1 MTSTSSKA
9 NARISGLC
17 GHLWLD
23 GRFRAG
29 WLRWKSGRICEIG
42 KGKPKGNQA
51 EGLLDLGKAKILPGF
66 VDTLLHGFAGVDC
79 GEGTARELQRMSV
92 ALAGTGVTTAYAG
105 FYPLDNPGYRRAAA
119 RWQAWK
125 AVRGAART
133 RFAGW
138 HLEGPF
144 LPKSMRGALPAKA
157 LLAPNQ
163 VHAKR
168 LVAACRGWL
177 KLCTLAPELAGME
190 EAIDPLREAGVMPM
204 VGHTEATW
212 LDCASLAATGPIGM
226 THLGN
231 RMPALTAREPGP
243 LGFAM
248 AGHANWV
255 GVIPD
260 RVHVVSENLGMWA
273 SHPGMQ
279 DCLMAMSDNLSHAG
293 LVADDFHAGGQRLSR
308 SGAVAVNAKG
318 ELGGTLD
325 PLPELLLRAVRDGEL
340 SWAQAM
346 RMGAEV
352 PGRLVGDCG
361 RLEEGLR
368 ADVLCLS
375 EDEQEVDQVWVGGR
389 PAVSA
394 GGWRD

>member
-1 MTSTSSKA
+1 MSTPSPKG
-9 NARISGLC
+9 NARTSGLR
-17 GHLWLD
+17 GQLWLD
-23 GRFRAG
+23 GRFRTG
-29 WLRWKSGRICEIG
+29 WLRWKSGRLHEVG
-42 KGKPKGNQA
+42 RGKPSESQT
-51 EGLLDLGKAKILPGF
+51 EGLLDLGKAKVLPGF

-119 RWQAWK
+119 RWLAWK

-157 LLAPNQ
+157 LLAPTETN
-163 VHAKR
+163 AKR

-177 KLCTLAPELAGME
+177 KLCTLAPELRGME
-190 EAIDPLREAGVMPM
+190 EAVVLLRAAGVTPM
-204 VGHTEATW
+204 IGHTEASW
-212 LDCASLAATGPIGM
+212 LDCEALAATGVLGM

-231 RMPALTAREPGP
+231 RMPPLTAREPGP

-248 AGHANWV
+248 AGHADWV

-260 RVHVVSENLGMWA
+260 RVHVASETLALWA
-273 SHPGMQ
+273 STPALQ
-279 DCLMAMSDNLSHAG
+279 DHLMAMSDNLSHAG
-293 LVADDFHAGGQRLSR
+293 LVAEDFTAGGQRLSR
-308 SGAVAVNAKG
+308 SGAVALNHKD

-340 SWAQAM
+340 SWAQAI

-352 PGRLVGDCG
+352 PGRFVGDCG
-361 RLEEGLR
+361 KLEGGLR

-375 EDEQEVDQVWVGGR
+375 EDEQSVAQVWVGGR

-394 GGWRD
+394 GGLDD